1 MNTNTN
7 NGLFRWKILKGDS
20 ESVRSLKQEFNCSEV
35 IANILASR
43 GFKSKDSTQ
52 DFFSPQFSQ
61 LYDPFLMKDMAIAV
75 ERIISNIQNK
85 SPILVFGD
93 YDVDGTTAASVL
105 FLALTKAGGLVH
117 TYIPS
122 RETEGYGLSVN
133 GIEFANQ
140 IGANL
145 LITCDCG
152 INANEKI
159 DIAKEKGIDVI
170 VTDHHTPD
178 DQHLPDAY
186 AILNPKQSK
195 CSYPFKELCGAG
207 VAFKLAYAVSAKLN
221 IPSTEMIPLLELV
234 TLGTAADMVP
244 ILDENRVMVSI
255 GLERMQNPSFI
266 GLKWLLNSAALER
279 KIPSVVQ
286 LVFGIAPKI
295 NAAGRLGDANRSVT
309 LLTTQDESVAKEY
322 TNALS
327 QENNLRKEI
336 QDSVTEDAFR
346 KVNSGVDL
354 KNDQA
359 IVLYQRGWHPGVVG
373 IVASKLKEEFHR
385 PAIVISVDDDG
396 IGKGSARSI
405 SGFDL
410 YKALNHTCNYLE
422 GYGGHPMAAGLTV
435 SESNLDIF
443 KKAFVTY
450 ANENLTDE
458 DLIPSIIID
467 GELKLNDIT
476 SRLIRFLDKLGPY
489 GPGNMRPKFVA
500 RGVEVVGNPR
510 VIGRGNHLRFRVR
523 QRQSV
528 FDAIGFNLSHYYE
541 KLIKGF
547 PVDLAFVV
555 EMNEWQGQSYV
566 QLNIRDIKLT
576 GREL

>member
-1 MNTNTN
+1 MN
-7 NGLFRWKILKGDS
+7 GIFRWKVREGDP
-20 ESVRSLKQEFNCSEV
+20 ETVRSLKREFICSEI
-35 IANILASR
+35 IAHILATR
-43 GFKSKDSTQ
+43 GFTSKQSTD
-52 DFFSPQFSQ
+52 DFFTPNLSQ
-61 LYDPFLMKDMAIAV
+61 LYDPYLLKDMEPAV
-75 ERIISNIQNK
+75 NRVIQNIENK
-85 SPILVFGD
+85 VPILVFGD

-105 FLALTKAGGLVH
+105 YLALTKAGATVF

-122 RETEGYGLSVN
+122 REIEGYGLSDN
-133 GIEFANQ
+133 GIDYASKM
-140 IGANL
+140 GVDL

-159 DIAKEKGIDVI
+159 DLAKKRGIDVI

-178 DQHLPDAY
+178 DDHLPEAY
-186 AILNPKQSK
+186 AILNPKQSE

-207 VAFKLAYAVSAKLN
+207 VAFKLACAVTEKSG
-221 IPSTEMIPLLELV
+221 STIQDILPLLELV

-244 ILDENRVMVSI
+244 ILDENRVMVAI
-255 GLERMQNPSFI
+255 GLERMQKPSFV
-266 GLKWLLNSAALER
+266 GLKWLLKSAGLEN

-309 LLTTQDESVAKEY
+309 LLTTKDNEIAKG
-322 TNALS
+322 NADILS
-327 QENNLRKEI
+327 KENDMRKEI
-336 QDSVTEDAFR
+336 QNSVIEDAMR
-346 KVNSGVDL
+346 LVNADVDIQ
-354 KNDQA
+354 NDKA
-359 IVLYQRGWHPGVVG
+359 IILYQRGWHPGVVG
-373 IVASKLKEEFHR
+373 IVASKIKEEYHR
-385 PAIVISVDDDG
+385 PAIVISIDNDG

-405 SGFDL
+405 EGFDL
-410 YKALNHTCNYLE
+410 YKALTQTNQFLD

-435 SESNLDIF
+435 KESNLDEF
-443 KKAFVTY
+443 KHTFLAY
-450 ANENLTDE
+450 ANDTITNEKLVPTIT
-458 DLIPSIIID
+458 LD
-467 GELKLNDIT
+467 GELKLKDIT
-476 SRLIRFLDKLGPY
+476 SRFITFLDKLGPY

-510 VIGRGNHLRFRVR
+510 IIGRGNHLRFRVR

-576 GREL
+576 GRES